1 MAAAKKK
8 AAKKATAKTKTVGAI
23 RAGNGQYH
31 FRMAKLKKVPAGT
44 GYSTSHGGV
53 VEGARIL
60 VGYIHKP
67 RGTGSRMHS
76 HKNEQLNYVLRG
88 TLVGTVNG
96 KRVSAPAGT
105 LVYIPANAPHNLV
118 ASTKDEDVIFLAIKD
133 LSQGIIGKAVDGTMT
148 GPHYEKG
155 FGPAAKAATKKSA
168 RRPAAKR

>member
-8 AAKKATAKTKTVGAI
+8 STKTKTVGAV
-23 RAGNGQYH
+23 RAGNGQYQ

-53 VEGARIL
+53 VEGERIL

-76 HKNEQLNYVLRG
+76 HLNEQLNYVVQG
-88 TLVGTVNG
+88 TLVGSVNG
-96 KRVSAPAGT
+96 KRVRAPAGT

-118 ASTKDEDVIFLAIKD
+118 ASTRDKDVIFLAIKD

-155 FGPAAKAATKKSA
+155 YGPKAAKKKTA
-168 RRPAAKR
+168 RRPAARR